1 MEAELSA
8 IDKSGKLTIYRDE
21 DTPSPREDDNLGK
34 MVCWHKRYQLGD
46 SHNYDTPQ
54 DFEESDEYKDS
65 IVCLPLYLYDHSGIV
80 ISISPFIGREVYSEW
95 DSGQVGYIYATKERV
110 HNLLNI
116 EPSEENQGIVAK
128 ILSDETELYNSFL
141 QGDTYGFTL
150 IDHDGS
156 EIEQMGGFIGE
167 IETVIPQMKEFL
179 PNEYVGLIEQL
190 ERQTELYA
198 AM

>member
-1 MEAELSA
+1 MEAELIA
-8 IDKSGKLTIYRDE
+8 FDKNGKLTIYRDI
-21 DTPSPREDDNLGK
+21 DTVNPREYDNLGK

-54 DFEESDEYKDS
+54 DFKESDEYKDS

-110 HNLLNI
+110 QNLLNI

-128 ILSDETELYNSFL
+128 VLSDETELYNSFL

-150 IDHDGS
+150 TGHDGS